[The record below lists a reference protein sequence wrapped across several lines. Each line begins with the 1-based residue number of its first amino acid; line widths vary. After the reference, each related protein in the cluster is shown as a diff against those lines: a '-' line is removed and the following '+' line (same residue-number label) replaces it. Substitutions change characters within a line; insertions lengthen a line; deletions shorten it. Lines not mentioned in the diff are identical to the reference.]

1 MQRTIT
7 LLALASVSVFFAIRS
22 HSSSNGAGGG
32 YTGAPSEGD
41 CTSCHAGT
49 LRTAGAKWGR
59 IRLIDNFTGNGYIPD
74 STYTLAV
81 SYRESGRSKFGFQI
95 TCLNSSNAPAG
106 TFTATSTRAQRVTRT
121 INSLTREYI
130 EQSSSGTSGVTS
142 DSTIWFF
149 SWKAPSTN
157 QGNLTFYV
165 SLNATNSNSQNSGD
179 SIYTKRF
186 TVGPSSL
193 LPTAKAGADASS
205 TCTNY
210 QFQFRGT
217 GTGSSTSWAWSFPTG
232 NPTSSTSQNPLI
244 SYSSSG
250 NKIAILTVR
259 NSKGVSK
266 PDTFRFSVS
275 QSPVVSIL
283 GSNSISLCQGD
294 SAQLTCSQT
303 GAVRYFWPA
312 LNASTRTVTVK
323 DSNDYRVVLTNTIT
337 GCSAVSAP
345 VRVRVLPRPVVAL
358 AATPDSVCSGEP
370 FSLSATPAAL
380 DSYYFYRN
388 GKLESKGKSASYNTT
403 AVQGER
409 LSVLAR
415 GSNGCFAANQTDA
428 RLFIRNPLDKPL
440 PFLVQR
446 STDAATI
453 AWRQVPGNLGY
464 QTSRDSGRTWS
475 VASSDTFAAFSNL
488 NPDSRY
494 RLRVRA
500 LSPAPC
506 ALSDS
511 SIEIRTLPCSGL
523 RFEVRYDSLLC
534 SGDTAQIRIAGL
546 RGSRYSLSL
555 NGSAYTRDTLFR
567 VAPDRNTDYLLR
579 LKDSTALACPD
590 ILRSLP
596 VKVTQPIALLL
607 NPSPAADKLCAG
619 DTLNLQIPA
628 GFDVAV
634 LYINKQNG
642 IGFNN
647 SIRIP
652 GLKTGDSL
660 YVLGENG
667 ACSAKSPVLN
677 IQTLPLPD
685 ARFTIVTGNPH
696 RFAPL
701 DTAHTGY
708 NWNFGDGNTSNAR
721 TAFHGYAAAETG
733 KTLQVKLRVI
743 GKNGCA
749 GETVQSYQVPDVSAV
764 LPAFWRSLQ
773 VYPVPA
779 GNELNIDFAGTG
791 QLEVVM
797 YDARGV
803 ALLQQTGSGKL
814 RLTTSGIPAG
824 FYSLRIQSQGQFMQV
839 PVYIAH

>member
-7 LLALASVSVFFAIRS
+7 LLALVSVTIFFATRS
-22 HSSSNGAGGG
+22 HSSSGGPGGG

-149 SWKAPSTN
+149 SWEAPSTN

-165 SLNATNSNSQNSGD
+165 SLNATNSNSQSSGD

-217 GTGSSTSWAWSFPTG
+217 GSGSPTSWSWSFPTG
-232 NPTSSTSQNPLI
+232 NPASSTAQNPLV

-250 NKIAILTVR
+250 NKLAILTVR
-259 NSKGVSK
+259 NSKGVSR

-283 GSNSISLCQGD
+283 GPNSISLCQGD
-294 SAQLTCSQT
+294 STQLSCSQT

-345 VRVRVLPRPVVAL
+345 VRVRVLPRPVVAIT
-358 AATPDSVCSGEP
+358 ATPDSVCSGEP

-403 AVQGER
+403 AIQGE
-409 LSVLAR
+409 VLGVQVRAA
-415 GSNGCFAANQTDA
+415 NGCFSSAQANAKLYIQ
-428 RLFIRNPLDKPL
+428 NPLPKPA

-446 STDAATI
+446 STDAVTI
-453 AWRQVPGNLGY
+453 GWQKVQGNLGY
-464 QTSRDSGRTWS
+464 QTSVDSGKTWS
-475 VASSDTFAAFSNL
+475 ASFADTAATIRNL

-500 LSPAPC
+500 ISSAPC
-506 ALSDS
+506 SASDS
-511 SIEIRTLPCSGL
+511 SIEVRTLPCSGL
-523 RFEVRYDSLLC
+523 KFEVHYDSLLC
-534 SGDTAQIRIAGL
+534 AGDTGQIRIAGL
-546 RGSRYSLSL
+546 SGSRFSLSL
-555 NGSAYTRDTLFR
+555 NGSGYNRDTIFR
-567 VAPDRNTDYLLR
+567 MAPDRNTDYLLR
-579 LKDSTALACPD
+579 VKDSTALACPD
-590 ILRSLP
+590 ILRNLP

-607 NPSPAADKLCAG
+607 SPSPAADKLCSG

-628 GFDVAV
+628 GFDAAV
-634 LYINKQNG
+634 LYVNKQNG
-642 IGFNN
+642 ISFNN

-652 GLKTGDSL
+652 GLKAGDSL
-660 YVLGENG
+660 YVVGENG

-685 ARFTIVTGNPH
+685 ARFTIQTGNPH
-696 RFAPL
+696 VFAPL

-708 NWNFGDGNTSNAR
+708 NWNFGDGNTSSAR
-721 TAFHGYAAAETG
+721 NAFHAFAASETG
-733 KTLQVKLRVI
+733 KTLQVKLRVT

-779 GNELNIDFAGTG
+779 GNELNIDLAGAG
-791 QLEVVM
+791 QMDVVL

-803 ALLQQTGSGKL
+803 ALMQQSGSGKL
-814 RLTTSGIPAG
+814 LLSTMGIPSG
-824 FYSLRIQSQGQFMQV
+824 FYSLRIQSQGQLKYV
-839 PVYIAH
+839 PIYIAH

>member
-22 HSSSNGAGGG
+22 HSSSNGPGGG
-32 YTGAPSEGD
+32 YTGAPSESD
-41 CTSCHAGT
+41 CTSCHSGT
-49 LRTAGAKWGR
+49 LRTAGAKWSR
-59 IRLIDNFTGNGYIPD
+59 IRLINNFTGNGYIPD
-74 STYTLAV
+74 STYTLAI

-106 TFTATSTRAQRVTRT
+106 TFTATTTRVQRVTRT
-121 INSLTREYI
+121 INSQTREYI
-130 EQSSSGTSGVTS
+130 EQTSSGTSGVTS

-157 QGNLTFYV
+157 QGDLSFYV
-165 SLNATNSNSQNSGD
+165 ALNATNSNSQNSGD
-179 SIYTKRF
+179 SIYTKKF
-186 TVGPSSL
+186 TVSPSSL
-193 LPTAKAGADASS
+193 LPTAKAGADASA

-217 GTGSSTSWAWSFPTG
+217 GTGSPTSWAWSFPTG
-232 NPTSSTSQNPLI
+232 NPTSSTSQNPQV
-244 SYSSSG
+244 SYGSSG

-283 GSNSISLCQGD
+283 GPNSISLCQGD

-323 DSNDYRVVLTNTIT
+323 DSNDYRVVLTNTLT

-358 AATPDSVCSGEP
+358 TASPDSVCSGEP
-370 FSLSATPAAL
+370 FSLSASPAAL

-403 AVQGER
+403 AIQGE
-409 LSVLAR
+409 VLGVQAR
-415 GSNGCFAANQTDA
+415 AANGCFSSAQANAKLYIQ
-428 RLFIRNPLDKPL
+428 NPLPKPA

-446 STDAATI
+446 STDAVTI
-453 AWRQVPGNLGY
+453 GWQQVQGNLGY
-464 QTSRDSGRTWS
+464 QTSVDSGKTWS
-475 VASSDTFAAFSNL
+475 ASFADTSATFRNL

-500 LSPAPC
+500 ISSAPC
-506 ALSDS
+506 SASDS
-511 SIEIRTLPCSGL
+511 SIEVRTLPCSGL
-523 RFEVRYDSLLC
+523 KFEVHYDSLLC
-534 SGDTAQIRIAGL
+534 AGDTGQIRITGL
-546 RGSRYSLSL
+546 SGSRFSLSL
-555 NGSAYTRDTLFR
+555 NGSGYNRDTIFR
-567 VAPDRNTDYLLR
+567 MAPDRNTDYLLR
-579 LKDSTALACPD
+579 VKDSTALACPD
-590 ILRSLP
+590 ILRNLP
-596 VKVTQPIALLL
+596 VKVTQPIALVLS
-607 NPSPAADKLCAG
+607 PAPAADKLCSG

-628 GFDVAV
+628 GFDAAV
-634 LYINKQNG
+634 LYVNKQNG
-642 IGFNN
+642 ISFNN

-652 GLKTGDSL
+652 GLKAGDSL
-660 YVLGENG
+660 YVVGENG
-667 ACSAKSPVLN
+667 ACSARSPILN

-685 ARFTIVTGNPH
+685 ARFTIQTGNPH
-696 RFAPL
+696 VFAPL
-701 DTAHTGY
+701 DTSHTAY
-708 NWNFGDGNTSNAR
+708 NWSFGDGNTGSVR
-721 TAFHGYAAAETG
+721 TAFHSYAASETG
-733 KTLQVKLRVI
+733 KTLQVKLRVT

-779 GNELNIDFAGTG
+779 GNELNVDFAGTG
-791 QLEVVM
+791 QLEVVL

>member
-1 MQRTIT
+1 MQR
-7 LLALASVSVFFAIRS
+7 
-22 HSSSNGAGGG
+22 
-32 YTGAPSEGD
+32 
-41 CTSCHAGT
+41 

-106 TFTATSTRAQRVTRT
+106 SFTATSTRAQRVTRT

-165 SLNATNSNSQNSGD
+165 ALNATNSNSQNSGD

-217 GTGSSTSWAWSFPTG
+217 GSGSPTSWSWSFPTG
-232 NPTSSTSQNPLI
+232 NPASSTAQNPLV

-250 NKIAILTVR
+250 NKLAILTVR
-259 NSKGVSK
+259 NSKGVSR

-283 GSNSISLCQGD
+283 GPNSISLCQGD
-294 SAQLTCSQT
+294 STQLSCSQT

-345 VRVRVLPRPVVAL
+345 VRVRVLPRPVVAIT
-358 AATPDSVCSGEP
+358 ATPDSVCSGEP

-403 AVQGER
+403 AIQGE
-409 LSVLAR
+409 VLGVQVRAA
-415 GSNGCFAANQTDA
+415 NGCFSSAQANAKLYIQ
-428 RLFIRNPLDKPL
+428 NPLPKPA

-446 STDAATI
+446 STDAVTI
-453 AWRQVPGNLGY
+453 GWQQVQGNLGY
-464 QTSRDSGRTWS
+464 QTSVDSGKTWS
-475 VASSDTFAAFSNL
+475 ASFADTAATFRNL

-500 LSPAPC
+500 ISSAPC
-506 ALSDS
+506 SASDS
-511 SIEIRTLPCSGL
+511 SIEVRTLPCSGL
-523 RFEVRYDSLLC
+523 KFEVHYDSLLC
-534 SGDTAQIRIAGL
+534 AGDTGQIRIAGL
-546 RGSRYSLSL
+546 SGSRFSLSL
-555 NGSAYTRDTLFR
+555 NGSGYNRDTIFR
-567 VAPDRNTDYLLR
+567 MAPDRNTDYLLR
-579 LKDSTALACPD
+579 VKDSTALACPD
-590 ILRSLP
+590 ILRNLP

-607 NPSPAADKLCAG
+607 SPSPAADKLCSG

-628 GFDVAV
+628 GFDAAV
-634 LYINKQNG
+634 LYVNKQNG
-642 IGFNN
+642 ISFNN

-652 GLKTGDSL
+652 GLKAGDSL
-660 YVLGENG
+660 YVVGENG

-685 ARFTIVTGNPH
+685 ARFTIQTGNPH
-696 RFAPL
+696 VFAPL

-708 NWNFGDGNTSNAR
+708 NWNFGDGNTSSAR
-721 TAFHGYAAAETG
+721 NAFHAFAASETG
-733 KTLQVKLRVI
+733 KTLQVKLRVT

-779 GNELNIDFAGTG
+779 GNELNIDLAGAG
-791 QLEVVM
+791 QMDVVL

-803 ALLQQTGSGKL
+803 ALMQQSGSGKL
-814 RLTTSGIPAG
+814 LLSTMGIPSG
-824 FYSLRIQSQGQFMQV
+824 FYSLRIQSQGQLKYV
-839 PVYIAH
+839 PIYIAH